1 MYICTYLKQEIRRA
15 CQVSSDTFDFTSNVF
30 FRMIHPFNRQR
41 FPVPFLQFGLTPP
54 TTLQQLY
61 IHTYIYSRKMLSS
74 AFIAIIIHTYMR
86 LSAYTYNNIIHDIY
100 VQMYQYQ
107 YLCICIIFTNVCL
120 NVSSNYVCIRVS
132 VIVHKCN

>member
-1 MYICTYLKQEIRRA
+1 
-15 CQVSSDTFDFTSNVF
+15 
-30 FRMIHPFNRQR
+30 
-41 FPVPFLQFGLTPP
+41 
-54 TTLQQLY
+54 
-61 IHTYIYSRKMLSS
+61 MLSS

-100 VQMYQYQ
+100 VQMYWYQ